1 MKTFGIST
9 KIFDWNQALTNQT
22 LLSLALMDKFLLKKT
37 WMKERME
44 EEIVQRKGWKTTMN
58 GYNWR

>member
-9 KIFDWNQALTNQT
+9 KIFDWNRALTNQT
-22 LLSLALMDKFLLKKT
+22 LLSLALMDTFLLKKT